1 MAWKWPKLTSPF
13 KGIRSLLRGDTGR
26 SIMQGLY
33 DVNFS
38 KFATAV
44 GGYLEVNSHA
54 DGGIDIN
61 VEGGEYIIPKYSVNP
76 ATLSTLE
83 YIKIHGD
90 VPMRN
95 AKDRSK

>member
-1 MAWKWPKLTSPF
+1 MPF
-13 KGIRSLLRGDTGR
+13 KSDKQRKWMHSNKPEMAKRWEKK
-26 SIMQGLY
+26 Y
-33 DVNFS
+33 
-38 KFATAV
+38 AV
-44 GGYLEVNSHA
+44 GGYLEGNSHE

-61 VEGGEYIIPKYSVNP
+61 VEGGEYIIPKDSVNP